1 MRLMINRR
9 DAFKRLAVGATA
21 VSVAGSLVRGSANGP
36 ATGSRINHSVC
47 RWPYG
52 SMDLD
57 TFARKAKAL
66 GIESIELLDP
76 DEIPVVKE
84 HGLTCGM
91 VNAPTS
97 IEHGF
102 NHTEYHDEL
111 QEAYEAYIRQT
122 AEQGVTNLICF
133 SGNREGLSDEEGI
146 ANCVAGLEPLLPLA
160 EEQGVILFMELLNS
174 KVDHPDYHFDHM
186 AFGAEVAARL
196 SSDHFRLL
204 YDIYHAQIMEGDVIR
219 TIQDHADII
228 GHYHTGGVPGR
239 NEIDETQELNYPAIM
254 RAIAD
259 TGFEGWVGQ
268 EFMPA
273 ADRPLRSLAH
283 AIHLCTV

>member
-1 MRLMINRR
+1 MINRR
-9 DAFKRLAVGATA
+9 DVFKRLAAGATA
-21 VSVAGSLVRGSANGP
+21 VSVAGPLLGTSATVR
-36 ATGSRINHSVC
+36 ATASRINHSVC

-52 SMDLD
+52 NMDLD
-57 TFARKAKAL
+57 ELARKAKAL

-97 IEHGF
+97 IERGF
-102 NHTEYHDEL
+102 NHIDHHDEL
-111 QEAYEAYIRQT
+111 QDAYEEYIRKT
-122 AEQGVTNLICF
+122 AERGVENLICF
-133 SGNREGLSDEEGI
+133 SGNRDGISDEEGI

-160 EEQGVILFMELLNS
+160 EEHGVVLYMELLNS
-174 KVDHPDYHFDHM
+174 KVDHPDYHFDNM
-186 AFGAEVAARL
+186 AFGTEVASRL
-196 SSDHFRLL
+196 HSDHFRIL

-219 TIQDHADII
+219 TIQEHADII

-239 NEIDETQELNYPAIM
+239 NEIDETQELNYPAVM
-254 RAIAD
+254 KAIAE
-259 TGFEGWVGQ
+259 TGFRGWVGQ
-268 EFMPA
+268 EFMPTA
-273 ADRPLRSLAH
+273 VRPIRSLAH